1 MRRQFISAS
10 MAFFHAVFRMLPAEL
25 DFAVLAICEQLRL
38 PGRRLTNRAYVPI
51 AAWRL
56 LRKPDRR
63 LSSLIAWLL
72 PRSSISVLYDIGQF
86 RECAALIEAS
96 AIGLLSAGTNRMWGN
111 ALFELGEFDR
121 ARQVLDA
128 LASKRQLVAEPHS
141 AFFKGHLDLIVGRPD
156 TAVENFEFGVRHS
169 PFLLCPH
176 QNLAA
181 HYSSAYEPIALD
193 VLSGPDGRLF
203 DAYNYIG
210 QRVTHVG
217 MGQLGAQ
224 LYAGALAAQKR
235 LGATA
240 PPVTAELEELLYSLG
255 ISLDELRILPVEWY
269 TQVGHQGM
277 LDMLFR
283 MRELGWWHGKA
294 VFLMPH
300 DSVANDTFQRLFE
313 RYGHVLIPGGNI
325 GLAVAAELFS
335 LQRWYGMG
343 FNAFELSDGCVVPWQ
358 EAGAEMMVRWEEAG
372 LGSPARQEY
381 DRLYGTNDT
390 VLAVAAKVAQLWG
403 MKPGDWHVCL
413 HMREATHYGELS
425 GTGQTH
431 RNAAVDEYLQAI
443 EHVTACGGWVI
454 RLGGPRSPRLPR
466 MKRVI
471 DYARSSFK
479 SHLMDVHLIR
489 NARFFIGTTS
499 GLTNVAVSMG
509 VPCALVNCIT
519 TDAQLW
525 HSDVRFALKRLQLSD
540 GSFATQHQLTS
551 TPWRWRSFGAD
562 VLGRHGAVLVNSTAD
577 EILEAVKEVD
587 ALAAGE
593 AERYTGTI
601 PGAAD
606 LLAQWRKSLSMQYYY
621 GAARPSVYYLHK
633 HASMINQ
640 TVSEIHD
647 HEAADNVERIVAA
660 RTKLKR
666 EVSEADSRTPTKPSA
681 HAF

>member
-1 MRRQFISAS
+1 
-10 MAFFHAVFRMLPAEL
+10 MAFFHAVFTILPARL
-25 DFAVLAICEQLRL
+25 DFAFLAICEQLRL
-38 PGRRLTNRAYVPI
+38 PGRRVATRAFVPI

-56 LRKPDRR
+56 LQKPDRR
-63 LSSLIAWLL
+63 LSSSIAWFL
-72 PRSSISVLYDIGQF
+72 PRSSVTVLYEIGCF

-96 AIGLLSAGTNRMWGN
+96 AIGLLSAATNRMWAN
-111 ALFELGEFDR
+111 ALFELGEFNR
-121 ARQVLDA
+121 AREVLDA

-141 AFFKGHLDLIVGRPD
+141 AFFKGHLDLIAERPD
-156 TAVENFEFGVRHS
+156 TAVKNFESGVRHELH
-169 PFLLCPH
+169 LLCPH

-181 HYSSAYEPIALD
+181 HYSSAYAPNTLD

-217 MGQLGAQ
+217 KGELCAQ

-235 LGATA
+235 LRAT
-240 PPVTAELEELLYSLG
+240 PPPITEELDELLVSLD

-294 VFLMPH
+294 VFLMPQ

-313 RYGHVLIPGGNI
+313 CYGQVLIPGGNI
-325 GLAVAAELFS
+325 GPAIAAELFS

-343 FNAFELSDGCVVPWQ
+343 FNAFELSEGRVVPWQ
-358 EAGAEMMVRWEEAG
+358 EAGAEMLVQWEEAG
-372 LGSPARQEY
+372 LGSPVREEY

-390 VLAVAAKVAQLWG
+390 VMSVAAKVAQLWG

-413 HMREATHYGELS
+413 HMREATHYGEVS

-431 RNAAVDEYLQAI
+431 RNAAVDEYLTAI
-443 EHVTACGGWVI
+443 EHVTSRGGWVI
-454 RLGGPRSPRLPR
+454 RLGGPSSPKLPR

-525 HSDVRFALKRLQLSD
+525 NSNVRFALKRLQLSD

-562 VLGRHGAVLVNSTAD
+562 VLARHGALLVNSTAD
-577 EILEAVKEVD
+577 EILETVKEVD
-587 ALAAGE
+587 ALASGE
-593 AERYTGTI
+593 AARYSDTI
-601 PGAAD
+601 PDAAD
-606 LLAQWRKSLSMQYYY
+606 LIARWRNSLSMPYYY
-621 GAARPSVYYLHK
+621 GGARPSIYYLRK
-633 HASMINQ
+633 HASMVDE
-640 TVSEIHD
+640 TGPPV
-647 HEAADNVERIVAA
+647 ADLLRGSSGGAPRPIARGAERIAA
-660 RTKLKR
+660 KAAKAFT
-666 EVSEADSRTPTKPSA
+666 PSA
-681 HAF
+681 TRP